1 MKRIVAS
8 NNIYYIFK
16 PAFKNDKRRYYEDIF
31 VPKFFLNLYHLSKK
45 KKILKVEN
53 KKYEDKDYLL
63 NINSYFKQEQINNI
77 NTYNTNTGNK
87 SVTNKNLK
95 IKNRFFSANAKN
107 LPKIRYTVNDI
118 LHGNF
123 KSTKKVAS
131 LKTLKKNNN
140 MRNNIN
146 NDISQKKSLSL
157 SNKKEK
163 KIKEKFKNTKIIKNI
178 KNYKINEYNNSKNN
192 SINKENEK
200 NEEKIKNLIKSR
212 NQKCLQEEINKSENI
227 KLETTSLKNITIF
240 NDRRFNFNIKN
251 NKNNKNKYYNF
262 NKSLNKTKNNK
273 EFNILKKFQNKD
285 KDNSKESDNS
295 KSKILKKSLK
305 NMKQTN
311 QPLKIKNSLLF
322 MDNYSFFTKKK
333 IAPKLPQIIKLN
345 SFKIKYNTKDEI
357 LSLFSEKKID
367 YILLNNNLLYPNEKF
382 YYYINRKYRYQF
394 INYMK
399 HRINWEYYDTNLED
413 ETINFEWKY
422 FSNKVNFKKFK
433 YENNTPVKKL
443 KMINLFEKN
452 YEIGNKKNL
461 FINLISYCNEIG
473 YNIFD
478 VVPFT
483 LIISNTKD
491 LEFSFNALK
500 ELIDFVEKEKSS
512 ENNIITNRK
521 YNEHFWYDK
530 NYEFINNQ
538 YININKNFISDKN
551 YWILKPPDLYQG
563 KCIEICNNFEE
574 IRKKCKKIFKGV
586 DKTTIAEFEYE
597 EDSYDE
603 DENDNIYSKKPTRFY
618 CCNDIIIQKYLDNP
632 LLYQKRKFDI
642 RCFVLVDSN
651 LNVYFCKEGHLKGC
665 SEYYDLNKTNKF
677 IHITNYSFQ
686 KNSFNFEKF
695 EIGNEISYTDFKKFM
710 KKEGIPLQKFD
721 DMIYQMKFL
730 IKLSFKAV
738 SNKLK
743 KIDPVLCFEIF
754 GYDFILDKDFKPWIL
769 EINDNPGLC
778 ISSPVIEKL
787 VPRMLDDAF
796 RLTIDKVFNTKYSND
811 CFDSEGN
818 YKSKFKLDGFNNNEN
833 IFEFICNL
841 N

>member
-1 MKRIVAS
+1 MKRIVGS
-8 NNIYYIFK
+8 NNIFYIFK
-16 PAFKNDKRRYYEDIF
+16 PSFKNDKRRLYEDIF
-31 VPKFFLNLYHLSKK
+31 VPKFYLNLYHLSKK
-45 KKILKVEN
+45 KKILKVEH

-63 NINSYFKQEQINNI
+63 NINSYFKQEQIDNI
-77 NTYNTNTGNK
+77 NVYNTNTGNK
-87 SVTNKNLK
+87 SVQNKIYK
-95 IKNRFFSANAKN
+95 MKNRFFSANPKE
-107 LPKIRYTVNDI
+107 LPKIKYTVNDI
-118 LHGNF
+118 LNANF
-123 KSTKKVAS
+123 KSIPKNMNNRN
-131 LKTLKKNNN
+131 KNNE
-140 MRNNIN
+140 
-146 NDISQKKSLSL
+146 ISQKNTLSL
-157 SNKKEK
+157 SNKKENK
-163 KIKEKFKNTKIIKNI
+163 TLKYTDKEKESNNI
-178 KNYKINEYNNSKNN
+178 KIMNNIKRFKINDYKSTNNNVIKDSKNN
-192 SINKENEK
+192 CEFQENEK
-200 NEEKIKNLIKSR
+200 NNEKDKNVTKSR
-212 NQKCLQEEINKSENI
+212 NQHNLNESENL
-227 KLETTSLKNITIF
+227 KLETTSIKNSTPF
-240 NDRRFNFNIKN
+240 KERKFNFNIKS
-251 NKNNKNKYYNF
+251 KNKYYNF
-262 NKSLNKTKNNK
+262 NKSITKTKININ
-273 EFNILKKFQNKD
+273 FNILKDSKKD
-285 KDNSKESDNS
+285 KNQEKDYSDNS
-295 KSKILKKSLK
+295 KNLKKSIK
-305 NMKQTN
+305 IMKQVN
-311 QPLKIKNSLLF
+311 QPLKLKNSLLL
-322 MDNYSFFTKKK
+322 MNNYCIFKKKK

-345 SFKIKYNTKDEI
+345 NFKIKYKTKDEI
-357 LSLFSEKKID
+357 ISLFSGKIIE
-367 YILLNNNLLYPNEKF
+367 YALLNNNLLYPQEKF
-382 YYYINRKYRYQF
+382 HYYINKKYRYQL

-399 HRINWEYYDTNLED
+399 HRINWEYYDANYD

-433 YENNTPVKKL
+433 YDNNTPLINL

-452 YEIGNKKNL
+452 YEVGNKKNL

-483 LIISNTKD
+483 LIISNSKD
-491 LEFSFNALK
+491 LEFSFKALK
-500 ELIDFVEKEKSS
+500 ELMDFVPKENNI

-521 YNEHFWYDK
+521 YNEHCWYDK
-530 NYEFINNQ
+530 NYEFINQQ
-538 YININKNFISDKN
+538 YINFNKNFISNKN

-563 KCIEICNNFEE
+563 KCIEICNDFEE

-586 DKTTIAEFEYE
+586 DKTHIAEFEYE
-597 EDSYDE
+597 DESYDE
-603 DENDNIYSKKPTRFY
+603 NESNNIYSKKPTKFY
-618 CCNDIIIQKYLDNP
+618 CCNDIIIQKYLDYP

-651 LNVYFCKEGHLKGC
+651 LNVFFCKEGHLKGC

-695 EIGNEISYTDFKKFM
+695 EIGNEISYTDFKKYL

-721 DMIYQMKFL
+721 DMINQMKFL

-738 SNKLK
+738 KDKLK

-787 VPRMLDDAF
+787 IPRMLDDAF
-796 RLTIDKVFNTKYSND
+796 RLTIDKVFNTKYSKD
-811 CFDSEGN
+811 CFDSKGD
-818 YKSKFKLDGFNNNEN
+818 YISKFRLDGFNNNEN